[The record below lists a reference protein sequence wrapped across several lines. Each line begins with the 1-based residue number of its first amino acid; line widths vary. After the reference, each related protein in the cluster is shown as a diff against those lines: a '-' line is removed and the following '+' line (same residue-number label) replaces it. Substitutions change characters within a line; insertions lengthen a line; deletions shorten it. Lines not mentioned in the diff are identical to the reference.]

1 MKRPVPLA
9 AAALATK
16 HKAGPDGF
24 IRLRIDERDW
34 IGLAM
39 GCAQGL
45 QDLLALWVDDDAAH
59 MGLGVPALKLRIIV
73 SVPLKRGSFPSVAKN
88 HAAAIRLERTLRDLH
103 GIEPKGLP
111 DQRNWI
117 DHGKWPS
124 PPPGLKKNAARPDTA
139 YAFLAAEG
147 EGLHQIAVGPV
158 HAGIIEPGHFRFTA
172 NGEAVVR
179 LEERLG
185 YVHKGIEALCRGA
198 DIATAARIAARIS
211 GDSTVAYSYAYALAI
226 EAALKWR
233 PPPRAVLLRAV
244 MAEIER
250 LSHHVNDVGA
260 ICNDASVVVLHA
272 HCTLLREDILQTAN
286 QCFGHRMMMDCIVP
300 GGVAGDLSA
309 EGADAIEALLA
320 RCATGF
326 EAVVR
331 VYDEAPSLQDRTV
344 STGIVSAELVQRFGA
359 GGHVGRASGRA
370 FDTRFNFPYAP
381 YQGLDFTMAL
391 HSEGDVDAR
400 VWIRIEEVRSSM
412 ALIRQMLKLLVPGPL
427 MSPSPKARAGEGAAM
442 VESFRGDVFVA
453 VRLDDRARLANFHGR
468 DPSCFQWP
476 LLEAAIEGNIVADFP
491 LCNKSFNCSY
501 SGHDM

>member
-1 MKRPVPLA
+1 MKRPMPLA
-9 AAALATK
+9 AAALTAK
-16 HKAGPDGF
+16 LKAGPDGF

-45 QDLLALWVDDDAAH
+45 QDLLALWIDDNAAH
-59 MGLGVPALKLRIIV
+59 MGLGVAALKLRIIV
-73 SVPLKRGSFPSVAKN
+73 SVPLKRGNFPSVAKN
-88 HAAAIRLERTLRDLH
+88 HAAAIRLERTLRDLR
-103 GIEPKGLP
+103 GVEPKGLP
-111 DQRNWI
+111 DQRNWV

-124 PPPGLKKNAARPDTA
+124 PPPSMKKAAARPDTA

-185 YVHKGIEALCRGA
+185 YVHKGIEALCQGA

-211 GDSTVAYSYAYALAI
+211 GDSTVAYSYAFALAV
-226 EAALKWR
+226 EAALRWR
-233 PPPRAVLLRAV
+233 PPPRAVLLRGI
-244 MAEIER
+244 MAELER

-272 HCTLLREDILQTAN
+272 HCTLLREDILQTSN

-300 GGVAGDLSA
+300 GGVATDLSA
-309 EGADAIEALLA
+309 AGAAAIESLLV
-320 RCATGF
+320 RCAAGF

-344 STGIVSAELVQRFGA
+344 STGVVSADLAKRFGA
-359 GGHVGRASGRA
+359 GGYVGRASGRA
-370 FDTRFNFPYAP
+370 FDTRKNFPYAP
-381 YQGLDFTMAL
+381 YEDLDFTMAL
-391 HSEGDVDAR
+391 HEEGDVDAR
-400 VWIRIEEVRSSM
+400 VWVRIEEVRSSM

-427 MSPSPKARAGEGAAM
+427 MSAMPKARAGEGAAM

-453 VRLDDRARLANFHGR
+453 LRLDDRARLANFHAR